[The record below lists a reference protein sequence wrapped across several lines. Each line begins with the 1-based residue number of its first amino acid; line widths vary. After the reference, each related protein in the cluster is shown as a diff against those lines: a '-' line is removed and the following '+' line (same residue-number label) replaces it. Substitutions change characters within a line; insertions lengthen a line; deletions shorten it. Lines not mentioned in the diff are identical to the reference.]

1 VALEPGS
8 AAVRLCAERLGA
20 SLEREALHHS
30 LERAMAQILE
40 SDERMLGRIG
50 LDIHDGPTQ
59 QLSVALLE
67 VQLLEADLEEAQRN
81 GVPMPES
88 LRPSMGRIYE
98 TVGGALHEMRELIG
112 YLRPAQFENRTLP
125 EILSDA
131 IIAFEAR
138 SGAEV
143 EITHEGEFPRNGIS
157 ITQRITFYRILQ
169 EALTNAHRHGQAAH
183 CRVRL
188 TQRPGGIALRV
199 EDDGCGFEVDQA
211 FRPRSGQPV
220 ARFGIHGMRDRAE
233 LLGGTFA
240 IVSHRDRG
248 TTVEVFLPRWR
259 AEPEATDADGV

>member
-1 VALEPGS
+1 
-8 AAVRLCAERLGA
+8 
-20 SLEREALHHS
+20 
-30 LERAMAQILE
+30 
-40 SDERMLGRIG
+40 
-50 LDIHDGPTQ
+50 
-59 QLSVALLE
+59 
-67 VQLLEADLEEAQRN
+67 
-81 GVPMPES
+81 
-88 LRPSMGRIYE
+88 MGRIYE

-125 EILSDA
+125 EILADA
-131 IIAFEAR
+131 ITAFEAR

-169 EALTNAHRHGQAAH
+169 EALTNAHRHGQARH

-199 EDDGCGFEVDQA
+199 EDDGRGFDVHQA

-240 IVSHRDRG
+240 IVSDGDRG

-259 AEPEATDADGV
+259 AEPEAADVDGV